1 MANPNIS
8 AATSIV
14 AGFNYGLMADTN
26 LNEVLE
32 NAASSGTV
40 IKINS
45 IVIANAD
52 GTNAAN
58 VSMTI
63 SDASGGSDVHLAYQ
77 IQVPAKTNLVLVS
90 ADMRIYLLE
99 NKAVNLQASAAND
112 LSYAISYEVIS

>member
-14 AGFNYGLMADTN
+14 AGFNYGIMADTN
-26 LNEVLE
+26 NNEVLE
-32 NAASSGTV
+32 NAASSGTA

-45 IVIANAD
+45 IVIANVD

-99 NKAVNLQASAAND
+99 NKAINLQASAAND